1 MITNEEKLRAIDKY
15 TTLFAEG
22 SRHSSWVR
30 SILSTEPTFKSL
42 LDELMEIQ
50 LDASKKEWDAQ
61 KRLTKAYRKQHP
73 VGTTL
78 IKLAMGWY
86 HTENGREYTCV
97 GYTEYKIT
105 SYENGSVGLRKPGD
119 AKAKM
124 HPIEDVVKE
133 FAPIPNDF

>member
-1 MITNEEKLRAIDKY
+1 MITHEEKQRAIEKY
-15 TTLFAEG
+15 MALFTEG

-30 SILSTEPTFKSL
+30 SKFSTEPAVKSL
-42 LDELMEIQ
+42 LDEISKIQ
-50 LDASKKEWDAQ
+50 QDASDKVWDVE
-61 KRLTKAYRKQHP
+61 KRLTKAYKKQHP

-78 IKLAMGWY
+78 IKLEMGWY
-86 HTENGREYTCV
+86 HTENEHDYVCV

-124 HPIEDVVKE
+124 HPIVDVVRE
-133 FAPIPNDF
+133 FAPIPRDF

>member
-1 MITNEEKLRAIDKY
+1 
-15 TTLFAEG
+15 
-22 SRHSSWVR
+22 
-30 SILSTEPTFKSL
+30 
-42 LDELMEIQ
+42 MEIQ

-78 IKLAMGWY
+78 IKLEMGWY

-124 HPIEDVVKE
+124 HPIVDVVKE